1 MRKFL
6 QPIQAISS
14 LWYNTCCAETEKAR
28 LPMVEK
34 ADLAINMMKID
45 MAKVFG

>member
-1 MRKFL
+1 MKKFL
-6 QPIQAISS
+6 HPIEVISS

-34 ADLAINMMKID
+34 ADLAVNMMKID
-45 MAKVFG
+45 MAEVFG